1 MIKNYFKIAW
11 RSFLSNKVYNS
22 LNVLGLS
29 VGMVCAGLIFLW
41 VEDEVHYDQF
51 NVKKDRLYFT
61 KVNQQYD
68 TYTATMGST
77 PGVMAPAMQTDI
89 TGIENTCRV
98 TEDQTSLLFKIGE
111 KTMYATGRYADTSF
125 FSMFTLP
132 FLQGN
137 ASVAFSQ
144 LHSVVLTEKTAKKFF
159 GDDKNVLGKTV
170 SIDNKQDYV
179 VTGILKDLPQNSTLQ
194 FEWLVPFEVFY
205 KQSPWAQKWGNSC
218 VSSYVELKQGV
229 ELASVNKQLYN
240 YLQQKQGTTT
250 ATAHAFL
257 FSMNDWHLYDDFE
270 NGKKSGNGRIVY
282 VRLFS
287 TIAWIILFIAC
298 INFMNLATARSEKRA
313 REVGVRKVMGAGKKR
328 LLIQFIS
335 EAFLLA
341 LIAAVIA
348 VVIMILVLPAF
359 NSLVQK
365 ELSPGLNNPV
375 HIVAI
380 IMLVV
385 ACGFV
390 AGSYPSFYLSSFNP
404 IFVLKGLKLKSG
416 SAANI
421 RKGLVIAQF
430 TVSIVLIIGTVIIY
444 QQIQHVKSRNLGF
457 NKENLVQ
464 MNLQGDMLKNFRVIK
479 QDMLSAGIAEN
490 VAVTDH
496 ETIYSGNN
504 TTAVEWPGKA
514 ANSNILVSQR
524 LVSPEFIATAGLHI
538 ESGRDFQ
545 QTDIVEMNE
554 NAKPKDPNQ
563 VFSVI
568 ITQSMEKILGNGTA
582 IGKTMQ
588 LPGSK
593 ENEYY
598 NLSVTG
604 VVNDYVYGDMYGKS
618 SPVIFYCIPQA
629 TSLMYVR
636 TKPSNKP
643 EQLLSKMEAVMKK
656 DNPAFPFE
664 YKFVDEQFNEM
675 FMSEMLI
682 SKLSQVFA
690 SLAILISCLGLFG
703 LAAYTAERRTK
714 EIGVRKVLGASTHG
728 LAGLLSKDFLKLV
741 GFSCLVAF
749 PVAWFIMNN
758 WLKQYAYRISIHWQ
772 IFFIAGGAAMAI
784 AAATVSFQA
793 VKAALANP
801 VKSLKA
807 E

>member
-11 RSFLSNKVYNS
+11 RSFLNNKVYNS
-22 LNVLGLS
+22 LNILGLS

-41 VEDEVHYDQF
+41 VEDEVNYDHF
-51 NVKKDRLYFT
+51 NAKKDRLYFT
-61 KVNQQYD
+61 KVNQQFD
-68 TYTATMGST
+68 TYTATHGST
-77 PGVMAPAMQTDI
+77 PGVMAPAMLADI
-89 TGIENTCRV
+89 PGIENTCRV
-98 TEDQTSLLFKIGE
+98 TEDQTSLLFKIGD
-111 KTMYATGRYADTSF
+111 KTMYASGKYAEPSL
-125 FSMFTLP
+125 FSMFTFP
-132 FLQGN
+132 FVQGN
-137 ASVAFSQ
+137 GGSAFNQ
-144 LHSVVLTEKTAKKFF
+144 LYSIVLTEKTAKKFF
-159 GDDKNVLGKTV
+159 GEEKKVLGKTV
-170 SIDNKQDYV
+170 KIDNKQDYV

-194 FEWLVPFEVFY
+194 FDWVVPFEVFY

-218 VSSYVELKQGV
+218 VSSYVELKQGADV
-229 ELASVNKQLYN
+229 ASVNKQLYD
-240 YLQQKQGTTT
+240 YLQLKQGTTT

-257 FSMNDWHLYDDFE
+257 FSMHDWHLYDDFD

-328 LLIQFIS
+328 LVIQFIS
-335 EAFLLA
+335 EAILLA
-341 LIAAVIA
+341 FLAALAA
-348 VVIMILVLPAF
+348 VVILILVLPAF

-365 ELSPGLNNPV
+365 QLSPVLDNPMHLMAIVGL
-375 HIVAI
+375 I
-380 IMLVV
+380 LL
-385 ACGFV
+385 CGFV

-416 SAANI
+416 SAAYI

-464 MNLQGDMLKNFRVIK
+464 MNLQGDMQKNFRVIK
-479 QDMLSAGIAEN
+479 QDLINAGVAEN
-490 VAVTDH
+490 VAITDH

-504 TTAVEWPGKA
+504 TTALEWPGKA
-514 ANSNILVSQR
+514 PNSTILVSQR
-524 LVSPEFIATAGLHI
+524 LVSPEFIATAGLNI
-538 ESGRDFQ
+538 VSGRDFQ
-545 QTDIVEMNE
+545 ETDIVQMND
-554 NAKPKDPNQ
+554 NFKPKDSTQIIN
-563 VFSVI
+563 VV
-568 ITQSMEKILGNGTA
+568 ITQSMEKILGNGSA
-582 IGKTMQ
+582 IGKSMQ

-593 ENEYY
+593 DNEYFKL
-598 NLSVTG
+598 NVSG

-618 SPVIFYCIPQA
+618 SPVVFYCIPQA
-629 TSLMYVR
+629 TTLMYVR
-636 TKPSNKP
+636 TKASANP
-643 EQLLSKMEAVMKK
+643 EQLLAKMETVMKK

-664 YKFVDEQFNEM
+664 YKFVDDQFNEM

-690 SLAILISCLGLFG
+690 TLAILISCLGLFG

-714 EIGVRKVLGASTHG
+714 EMGVRKVLGASASG

-741 GFSCLVAF
+741 GVSCLVAF
-749 PVAWFIMNN
+749 PVAWFVMND

-772 IFFIAGGAAMAI
+772 IFFIAGVAAMLI

-793 VKAALANP
+793 VKAARMNP

>member
-11 RSFLSNKVYNS
+11 RSFLNSKVYNS
-22 LNVLGLS
+22 LNILGLS

-41 VEDEVHYDQF
+41 VEDEVNYDQF
-51 NVKKDRLYFT
+51 NAKKDRLYFT

-68 TYTATMGST
+68 TYTATHGST
-77 PGVMAPAMQTDI
+77 PGVMAPAMQAEI
-89 TGIENTCRV
+89 PGIENTCRV
-98 TEDQTSLLFKIGE
+98 TEDQTSLLFKIGD
-111 KTMYATGRYADTSF
+111 KAMYATGKYAEPSL
-125 FSMFTLP
+125 FSMFSFP
-132 FLQGN
+132 FVQGN
-137 ASVAFSQ
+137 AGNAFSQ
-144 LHSVVLTEKTAKKFF
+144 LYSIVLTEKTARKFF
-159 GDDKNVLGKTV
+159 GDEQNVLGKTV
-170 SIDNKQDYV
+170 KIDNKQDYV
-179 VTGILKDLPQNSTLQ
+179 VTGILKDIPQNSTLQ

-218 VSSYVELKQGV
+218 VSSYVELKQGADV
-229 ELASVNKQLYN
+229 ASVNKQLYN
-240 YLQQKQGTTT
+240 YLQLKQGTTT

-257 FSMNDWHLYDDFE
+257 FIMHDWHLYDDFD

-282 VRLFS
+282 VKLFS

-313 REVGVRKVMGAGKKR
+313 REVGVRKVMGAGKNR
-328 LLIQFIS
+328 LVIQFIS
-335 EAFLLA
+335 EALLMA
-341 LIAAVIA
+341 FFAAAVA
-348 VVIMILVLPAF
+348 VIVMVLVLPAF

-365 ELSPGLNNPV
+365 NLSLALANPA
-375 HIVAI
+375 HIISI
-380 IMLVV
+380 IALILF
-385 ACGFV
+385 CGFV

-416 SAANI
+416 SAAYI

-464 MNLQGDMLKNFRVIK
+464 MNLQGDMQKNFRVIK
-479 QDMLSAGIAEN
+479 QDLMNAGIAEN
-490 VAVTDH
+490 VAITDH

-504 TTAVEWPGKA
+504 TTALEWPGKA
-514 ANSNILVSQR
+514 PNSTILVSQR
-524 LVSPEFIATAGLHI
+524 LVSPEFISTAGLHLV
-538 ESGRDFQ
+538 SGRDFQ
-545 QTDIVEMNE
+545 ETDVVEMDN
-554 NAKPKDPNQ
+554 NLKPKNADQ
-563 VFSVI
+563 VFNVI
-568 ITQSMEKILGNGTA
+568 VTQSMEKILGNGSA

-593 ENEYY
+593 ENEYFK
-598 NLSVTG
+598 LSVTG

-618 SPVIFYCIPQA
+618 SPVVFYCLPQA
-629 TSLMYVR
+629 TTLMYVR
-636 TKPSNKP
+636 TKPSTNP
-643 EQLLSKMEAVMKK
+643 EQLLAKMETIMKK

-664 YKFVDEQFNEM
+664 YKFVDDQFNEM

-690 SLAILISCLGLFG
+690 TLAILISCLGLFG

-714 EIGVRKVLGASTHG
+714 EIGVRKVLGASTSG

-749 PVAWFIMNN
+749 PVAWFVMNN
-758 WLKQYAYRISIHWQ
+758 WLRQYAYRINIHWQ
-772 IFFIAGGAAMAI
+772 IFLIAGVAAMLI

-793 VKAALANP
+793 VKAALMNP
-801 VKSLKA
+801 VTSLKA

>member
-11 RSFLSNKVYNS
+11 RSFLNNKVYNS
-22 LNVLGLS
+22 LNILGLS

-41 VEDEVHYDQF
+41 VEDEVNFDHF
-51 NVKKDRLYFT
+51 NLKKDRLYFT
-61 KVNQQYD
+61 KVNQKYD
-68 TYTATMGST
+68 TYTATFGST
-77 PGVMAPAMQTDI
+77 PGVMAPAMQADI
-89 TGIENTCRV
+89 PGIENTCRI

-111 KTMYATGRYADTSF
+111 KTMYASGKYAEPSV
-125 FSMFTLP
+125 FSMFTFP
-132 FLQGN
+132 FVQGN
-137 ASVAFSQ
+137 AAGAFSQ
-144 LHSVVLTEKTAKKFF
+144 LHSIVLTEKTAKKFF
-159 GDDKNVLGKTV
+159 GDGKNVLGKTV
-170 SIDNKQDYV
+170 KIDNKQDYV
-179 VTGILKDLPQNSTLQ
+179 VTGILKDIPQNSTLQ
-194 FEWLVPFEVFY
+194 FEWLVPFEVY
-205 KQSPWAQKWGNSC
+205 YQQSPWAQKWGNSC
-218 VSSYVELKQGV
+218 VSSYVELKAGADV
-229 ELASVNKQLYN
+229 ASVNKQLYN
-240 YLQQKQGTTT
+240 YLQQKQGSTTST
-250 ATAHAFL
+250 SHAFL
-257 FSMNDWHLYDDFE
+257 FSMHDWHLYDDFD

-328 LLIQFIS
+328 LVIQFIS
-335 EAFLLA
+335 EAFLMAA
-341 LIAAVIA
+341 LSAAAAII
-348 VVIMILVLPAF
+348 IMMLVLPAF

-365 ELSPGLNNPV
+365 DLSMGLTNPL
-375 HIVAI
+375 HIISI
-380 IMLVV
+380 IVLVLL
-385 ACGFV
+385 CGFV

-416 SAANI
+416 SAATI

-430 TVSIVLIIGTVIIY
+430 AVSIVLIIGTVIIY

-457 NKENLVQ
+457 NKNNLLQ
-464 MNLQGDMLKNFRVIK
+464 MNLQGDMLKNFSVIK
-479 QDMLSAGIAEN
+479 QDLINAGIAEN

-496 ETIYSGNN
+496 ETIYGGNN

-514 ANSNILVSQR
+514 PNSNILISQR
-524 LVSPEFIATAGLHI
+524 LVSPEFISTAGLQMV
-538 ESGRDFQ
+538 SGRDFQ
-545 QTDIVEMNE
+545 ETDIVQMND
-554 NAKPKDPNQ
+554 NFKPKDSTQ
-563 VFSVI
+563 VFNVI
-568 ITQSMEKILGNGTA
+568 ITQSMEKILGNGSA

-593 ENEYY
+593 DNEYFH
-598 NLSVTG
+598 LSVTG
-604 VVNDYVYGDMYGKS
+604 VINDYVYGDMYGKS

-636 TKPSNKP
+636 TKASANP
-643 EQLLSKMEAVMKK
+643 EQLLAKMETVMKN

-664 YKFVDEQFNEM
+664 YKFVDDQFNEM

-682 SKLSQVFA
+682 SKLSRVFA
-690 SLAILISCLGLFG
+690 ALAILISCLGLFG

-714 EIGVRKVLGASTHG
+714 EIGVRKVLGASTQG

-749 PVAWFIMNN
+749 PVAWVIMSS

-772 IFFIAGGAAMAI
+772 IFFIAGVAAMVI

-793 VKAALANP
+793 MKAALMNP
-801 VKSLKA
+801 VKSLKS